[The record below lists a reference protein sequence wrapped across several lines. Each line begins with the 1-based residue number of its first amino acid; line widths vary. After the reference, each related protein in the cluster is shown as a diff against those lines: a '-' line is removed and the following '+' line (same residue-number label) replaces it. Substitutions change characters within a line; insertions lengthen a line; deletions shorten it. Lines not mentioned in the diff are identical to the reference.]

1 MVHTGVRRQRQRSR
15 PTCAR
20 QQRSALAH
28 LQAEAMSASDGDEE
42 QPHDT
47 ALLRVD
53 LSGMSGCAC

>member
-28 LQAEAMSASDGDEE
+28 LQAEPMSSRVMAMRSSL
-42 QPHDT
+42 T
-47 ALLRVD
+47 TLRCCE
-53 LSGMSGCAC
+53 SI